1 MVEQGV
7 AAYPAI
13 VAWRAGLAQYLCW
26 LDKPAEAAAIVR
38 DAATDRFATVQWDPV
53 RLTALALFAEAASM
67 AGELDAAAILYGLI
81 EPYGDQVVWNGTVA
95 YGHASMYLG
104 LLAAAL
110 GRHEQADEQFAIATE
125 FHETKQLPVW
135 AARAHLGWAEA
146 LANRGERDRAH
157 AERALELSR
166 QHGYHLFETRATA
179 ILTASV
185 PAQS

>member
-1 MVEQGV
+1 MVEQSV

-81 EPYGDQVVWNGTVA
+81 EPYRRSSRLER
-95 YGHASMYLG
+95 HRRLRPYLHVP
-104 LLAAAL
+104 
-110 GRHEQADEQFAIATE
+110 R
-125 FHETKQLPVW
+125 
-135 AARAHLGWAEA
+135 AARCG
-146 LANRGERDRAH
+146 
-157 AERALELSR
+157 
-166 QHGYHLFETRATA
+166 TR
-179 ILTASV
+179 
-185 PAQS
+185 PP

>member
-1 MVEQGV
+1 
-7 AAYPAI
+7 
-13 VAWRAGLAQYLCW
+13 
-26 LDKPAEAAAIVR
+26 
-38 DAATDRFATVQWDPV
+38 
-53 RLTALALFAEAASM
+53 
-67 AGELDAAAILYGLI
+67 
-81 EPYGDQVVWNGTVA
+81 
-95 YGHASMYLG
+95 MYLG

-110 GRHEQADEQFAIATE
+110 GRHEQADERFAIATE

-166 QHGYHLFETRATA
+166 QHGYRLFETRATA